1 MSIKVNQKVI
11 CIDDS
16 IKPDRVVFV
25 HYNYPMWVKKG
36 AIYTVREILSNDDI
50 VPGLLLEELVN
61 PGIYIKLLDR
71 VQEPAYRV
79 DRFRELEDDKEAV
92 EELEEVINLEIELGV

>member
-1 MSIKVNQKVI
+1 MKVGSKVE

-16 IKPDRVVFV
+16 IRPDRVVFV

-36 AIYTVREILSNDDI
+36 TTYTVREILSNDEI

-92 EELEEVINLEIELGV
+92 EELKEVVNLEIELGV